1 MTDSPKLPVVYDGKP
16 GRPPYSDAVRKRI
29 IASLKIGCTR
39 TAAYG
44 EAGIS
49 ETTFLAWMRDI
60 PGFRGDVVSA
70 ESAAERMYTGRLARR
85 AAAGDTRAIEFWL
98 SRRRG
103 KNWREKVTF
112 IDEEA
117 SLEDVMSEA
126 AEDDELRARLADLA
140 DEALRRRA
148 SGSGESGEDG
158 AAPAGS
164 PDATS

>member
-1 MTDSPKLPVVYDGKP
+1 
-16 GRPPYSDAVRKRI
+16 
-29 IASLKIGCTR
+29 
-39 TAAYG
+39 
-44 EAGIS
+44 
-49 ETTFLAWMRDI
+49 MRDI
-60 PGFRGDVVSA
+60 PGFRGDVESA